1 MKRFDWA
8 DLLRHHPI
16 FSALSAA
23 EISWLLEDDASD
35 ERDHSAG
42 TTIIHVNE
50 VGDSLF
56 LVGSGAVEVV
66 LPMDGG
72 KQVSLAVL
80 RKGEIFGEMAFLE
93 GRPRSASAVAWEACE
108 LLEVRGRAF
117 RALVEAHPDIEV
129 KVLLKVS
136 ERLRSANEQVL
147 NAQFRGVDEKLR
159 LFNEKLDIEHRI
171 VDASLRAAQTVFDQT
186 KQRADE
192 VISSFE
198 RTRTMLQVAGSV
210 IGSIVTLLVAGLG
223 YFGYNELRNV
233 RDVAREARAGADTVK
248 ADMKVVEEA
257 KASLVG
263 TREQLEDTRKVM
275 LGLLRA
281 SFSEAVDR
289 DDVGDVVSAYK
300 QMRALLGANEPMPEA
315 LFNYVEI
322 RMRRSAA
329 DRPTDWS
336 DLLVLMAEDARRAGT
351 DRQEAWA
358 YYLLLAQ
365 LALARPDAFDATFAR
380 YQETMAEQKRR
391 GLKLDE
397 TDREMLRRLA
407 DLVGRADQRK
417 RQSFDRVVA
426 VAKSL

>member
-1 MKRFDWA
+1 MKSFDWA
-8 DLLRHHPI
+8 NLLRHHPI

-23 EISWLLEDDASD
+23 DVHWLLADEQSD
-35 ERDHSAG
+35 ERSYPAG

-66 LPMDGG
+66 LPMDNG

-108 LLEVRGRAF
+108 LLEMRGRAF
-117 RALVEAHPDIEV
+117 RHVVDAHPDIEV
-129 KVLLKVS
+129 KALLKVS
-136 ERLRSANEQVL
+136 ERLRAANEQIL
-147 NAQFRGVDEKLR
+147 DAQFRGVDEKLR
-159 LFNEKLDIEHRI
+159 LFNEKLDVEHRI

-210 IGSIVTLLVAGLG
+210 VGGIVTLLVAGLG

-233 RDVAREARAGADTVK
+233 RDIAREARAGAETVK

-257 KASLVG
+257 KAGLVS
-263 TREQLEDTRKVM
+263 TREQIEETRKVM
-275 LGLLRA
+275 LNLLRA
-281 SFSEAVDR
+281 SFSEAADR

-300 QMRALLGANEPMPEA
+300 QMRALLGPHEPMPEA
-315 LFNYVEI
+315 LFNYIEI
-322 RMRRSAA
+322 RMRRASAE
-329 DRPTDWS
+329 RPIDWS
-336 DLLVLMAEDARRAGT
+336 DLLVLMADDARRAGT

-358 YYLLLAQ
+358 YYLQ
-365 LALARPDAFDATFAR
+365 LAHSALAKPEAFDQVFAR
-380 YQETMAEQKRR
+380 FQTTMAEQRRR
-391 GLKLDE
+391 GLKPDDA
-397 TDREMLRRLA
+397 DREMVRRLA
-407 DLVGRADQRK
+407 EVVGRTDQRRK
-417 RQSFDRVVA
+417 QSFDRVVGVVRA
-426 VAKSL
+426 P

>member
-1 MKRFDWA
+1 MKSFDWA

-16 FSALSAA
+16 FSALSPA
-23 EISWLLEDDASD
+23 EVQRLLADDASD
-35 ERDHSAG
+35 ERSYPAG

-56 LVGSGAVEVV
+56 LVGGGAVEVV
-66 LPMDGG
+66 LPMDNG

-108 LLEVRGRAF
+108 LLEMRGRAF
-117 RALVEAHPDIEV
+117 RHLLDAHPDIEV

-136 ERLRSANEQVL
+136 ERLRTANEQIL
-147 NAQFRGVDEKLR
+147 DAQFRGVDEKLR
-159 LFNEKLDIEHRI
+159 LFNEKLDVEHRI
-171 VDASLRAAQTVFDQT
+171 VDASLRASQTVFDQT

-210 IGSIVTLLVAGLG
+210 IGGIVTLLVAGLG

-233 RDVAREARAGADTVK
+233 RDVAREARAGAETVK

-257 KASLVG
+257 KAALVS
-263 TREQLEDTRKVM
+263 TRTQVEETRTVM

-281 SFSEAVDR
+281 SFSEAADR

-300 QMRALLGANEPMPEA
+300 QMRALLGPHEPMPEA

-322 RMRRSAA
+322 RMRRASAE
-329 DRPTDWS
+329 RPIDWS
-336 DLLVLMAEDARRAGT
+336 DLLVLMADDARRAGT

-358 YYLLLAQ
+358 YYLLLAHS
-365 LALARPDAFDATFAR
+365 ALVKPEAFDQAFAR
-380 YQETMAEQKRR
+380 FQSTMAEQRRR
-391 GLKLDE
+391 GLKPDDA
-397 TDREMLRRLA
+397 DREMVRRLA
-407 DLVGRADQRK
+407 ELVGRADQRRK
-417 RQSFDRVVA
+417 QSFDRVVA
-426 VAKSL
+426 VVRAP